1 MQDRTCFQDVRWRR
15 MAWAAGIAVVLCVL
29 VAADGLAQGRGDRLN
44 QIIERAERGQ
54 VIFNGEGY
62 QMLPDQEHDVF
73 GVLKLEPALAALRP
87 EGSTRPTL
95 APVVRVGM
103 EAGQQNKHYVKQ
115 LLDAGLMGLILPQV
129 QTAEQVYEF
138 VSAMRYPP
146 QQGGRWYAGEPV
158 GRRGFLSSRAAQLWG
173 LSTDEYARKADVWP
187 LNPEGEL
194 LAIALI
200 ETKEAVEDIEEILEV
215 PGLGAVLLGLGDL
228 SMSLGVG
235 TPAANPTHPEVM
247 AAMGRVAQACAAHR
261 SRGGKVICGSY
272 QAPEGLEAAI
282 VNGFTMF
289 TSSRGDYR
297 GDLRD

>member
-54 VIFNGEGY
+54 VIFNGESY

-235 TPAANPTHPEVM
+235 YTGCQSDPSGSH
-247 AAMGRVAQACAAHR
+247 GRYGP
-261 SRGGKVICGSY
+261 SRAGV
-272 QAPEGLEAAI
+272 
-282 VNGFTMF
+282 
-289 TSSRGDYR
+289 RGPPK
-297 GDLRD
+297 